1 MRSKTKTNRHSL
13 SEALELPFSYIY
25 LLGAL
30 NWLTWMSSFLWLVV
44 ITLVLV
50 LVLRFQLKTFLCLTK
65 LIYRRVRKKKTGRQ
79 GAEIYWDR
87 YLLENPEI
95 VEISKKPAFK
105 PKISG
110 GKSIGTEILSMKFR
124 NIWVYLTR
132 LSFFSENSEKHW
144 YICYITFPKIQTR
157 IFRWMKIAQALYP
170 GLILYSET
178 RF

>member
-30 NWLTWMSSFLWLVV
+30 NWLTWMSPFLWLVV

-65 LIYRRVRKKKTGRQ
+65 LIYRRVRKKNGEARC
-79 GAEIYWDR
+79 R
-87 YLLENPEI
+87 NLLGSILSRKSGNCR
-95 VEISKKPAFK
+95 ISIKPAFK